1 MKHTLIFL
9 FLSATGISG
18 CATEMFRP
26 STELFAP
33 RADLPVGPQ
42 PKAVAIAD
50 IDGDGRNDIIVARS
64 TPNGSVTLLLGRADG
79 NFGRLDATNR
89 AGDTPFSMAVADLDK
104 DGSLDVAVGN
114 YFGAE
119 AAILYGKDLQT
130 TRVALPADGAHPFA
144 VTAADL
150 DGNGS
155 LDLVAGMQ
163 VGDALN
169 VFLNQG
175 GRNFG
180 AAVRINLDETPGG
193 LAAGDFDG
201 DGAARL
207 DVAVAMP
214 DKGQVRVLH
223 GQGGGMLASAGATEL
238 TVGMNPIAVTAAQL
252 DADGA
257 LDLAVANAGDSTL
270 SVLLRSGSG
279 FAQATSFSVGQQP
292 SALAIG
298 DLDGDGF
305 LDIVTSNRGSET
317 VSVLRGLSS
326 GRFSAAGDLTVGRQ
340 PEGIAIG
347 DLNGDG
353 LADIAVANLG
363 ADSISLFLSRK
374 QSGT

>member
-1 MKHTLIFL
+1 MKYTFVFL
-9 FLSATGISG
+9 LATGLAG

-64 TPNGSVTLLLGRADG
+64 TPNGSVTLLLNRTDG

-89 AGDTPFSMAVADLDK
+89 AGDTPFSMAVADFDK

-119 AAILYGKDLQT
+119 TAVLYGKDLQT

-150 DGNGS
+150 DGNGG
-155 LDLVAGMQ
+155 LDLVAGVQ
-163 VGDALN
+163 VGNALN

-175 GRNFG
+175 GRNF
-180 AAVRINLDETPGG
+180 ATAVRVNLDATPGG

-201 DGAARL
+201 DGASRL
-207 DVAVAMP
+207 DVAVAIP
-214 DKGQVRVLH
+214 DKSQVRVLH
-223 GQGGGMLASAGATEL
+223 GQGGGMLATAGATDL
-238 TVGMNPIAVTAAQL
+238 TVGMNPIAVASAQL

-257 LDLAVANAGDSTL
+257 PDLAVANAGDSTL

-279 FAQATSFSVGQQP
+279 FAQATSFPVGQQP

-317 VSVLRGLSS
+317 ITVLRGLSS
-326 GRFSAAGDLTVGRQ
+326 GRFSPAGDLAVGKQ
-340 PEGIAIG
+340 PEGIAVG
-347 DLNGDG
+347 DVNGDG
-353 LADIAVANLG
+353 LADIVVANLA
-363 ADSISLFLSRK
+363 ADNLSLFLSRR
-374 QSGT
+374 QSGS